1 MNGTPQYKQQRYQD
15 HKRTEIQDD
24 FCFYFSHIIV
34 IIISFSH
41 QIHLFASL
49 FVLYVFLG

>member
-24 FCFYFSHIIV
+24 FCFSYIIV

-41 QIHLFASL
+41 QIHMFASL